1 MLTMGLV
8 VGACIATGLLI
19 MLPKRIVRRA
29 AGYMMVTDAGLSM
42 YGISSGSASAS
53 VVGLLGGFIGAIL
66 LSIGIRGEAYFV
78 GAERLAINGSTD
90 VRLVASA
97 AMSQAVIWVRN
108 TIFSLW
114 NGEQV
119 TPPTA
124 MEWSWIEV
132 APAHTMSDLVTEI
145 MGLFTRMRVEIP
157 DF

>member
-1 MLTMGLV
+1 
-8 VGACIATGLLI
+8 

-29 AGYMMVTDAGLSM
+29 AGYRTVTDAGLSM
-42 YGISSGSASAS
+42 YSISSGSASSTAL
-53 VVGLLGGFIGAIL
+53 GLLSGFIGAIL

-97 AMSQAVIWVRN
+97 AMSQAVTWLRN
-108 TIFSLW
+108 ITFSLW

-124 MEWSWIEV
+124 MEWSWVEV
-132 APAHTMSDLVTEI
+132 APAHTMGDLGTEI
-145 MGLFTRMRVEIP
+145 MGLFTRMRVVIP
-157 DF
+157 NY